1 MAARPQ
7 GAAHLPPG
15 VDPEAVLRIDSLEL
29 RSRLVVEG
37 FLSGLHRSP
46 YHGFSVE
53 FSEYRPY
60 TPGDDLRHLDWKVLA
75 RSDRRYIKR
84 FEDETNVRVQLL
96 VDLSASMAFGHERS
110 PKSAYALTLAAT
122 LARFLAEQRD
132 AVGLL
137 TFDEDVVDVVPARY
151 APGQLQRLLG
161 VLSRAAS
168 GKNTDLVASLTRAAG
183 VVRKRGV
190 VVLLS
195 DMLAPIEGLDLALG
209 QLRARG
215 QEVVLFRI
223 LDPAELDFPFET
235 ASMFEDLES
244 GRSLYVDPQT
254 ARDDYRRRFG
264 EHGEQLATVCREQGV
279 DLIDWPTSRPLGE
292 CLFDYLQA
300 RSRRG
305 RSVRRRSG
313 KGARA

>member
-1 MAARPQ
+1 M
-7 GAAHLPPG
+7 
-15 VDPEAVLRIDSLEL
+15 
-29 RSRLVVEG
+29 
-37 FLSGLHRSP
+37 
-46 YHGFSVE
+46 
-53 FSEYRPY
+53 
-60 TPGDDLRHLDWKVLA
+60 
-75 RSDRRYIKR
+75 
-84 FEDETNVRVQLL
+84 
-96 VDLSASMAFGHERS
+96 
-110 PKSAYALTLAAT
+110 
-122 LARFLAEQRD
+122 
-132 AVGLL
+132 
-137 TFDEDVVDVVPARY
+137 
-151 APGQLQRLLG
+151 
-161 VLSRAAS
+161 
-168 GKNTDLVASLTRAAG
+168 
-183 VVRKRGV
+183 VRKRGV